1 MMSSRVED
9 AKKLLVKIATTI
21 AHWIRNKPSIA
32 LILVGLFLAAATPWQ
47 GASILIPA
55 FIFILTGVALFI
67 TSQIFYQSSETSE
80 NYLPARQERR
90 DLEMLLSK
98 LLTDEEARVVEV
110 LIESDGTILQREI
123 PYRTGM
129 SKLKVHRIITRLAD
143 RGLLIKK
150 KENGKVIVMMDS
162 EVLKF
167 LKEAGQSLN
176 K

>member
-1 MMSSRVED
+1 MSSRVED
-9 AKKLLVKIATTI
+9 AKNLLVKIATTI
-21 AHWIRNKPSIA
+21 ARWIRNKPSVA
-32 LILVGLFLAAATPWQ
+32 LIVTGLFLAAATPWQ

-55 FIFILTGVALFI
+55 FIFILIGVALFI
-67 TSQIFYQSSETSE
+67 TSHIFYQSSEAGEDYFSV
-80 NYLPARQERR
+80 RQERR
-90 DLEMLLSK
+90 DLALLLSK

-143 RGLLIKK
+143 RSLLIKK
-150 KENGKVIVMMDS
+150 KENSKVIVMMDS

-167 LKEAGQSLN
+167 LKEAGQSLS